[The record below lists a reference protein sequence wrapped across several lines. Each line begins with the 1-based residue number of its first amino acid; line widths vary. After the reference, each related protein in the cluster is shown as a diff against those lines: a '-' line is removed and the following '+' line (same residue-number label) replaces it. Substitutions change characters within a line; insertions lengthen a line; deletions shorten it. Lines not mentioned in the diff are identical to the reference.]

1 MKKLLILL
9 VGISVILV
17 GCGNAQEVTS
27 TADVQ
32 TTSETL
38 QITQSS
44 EEIPETEVPQET
56 IPETTIP
63 EVTVPDTPQTEET
76 PSQADDGDV
85 SDSVPSNSPEEAQ
98 ETQQI
103 TRIEEN
109 SALETVPEEVPEPE
123 TKPVSPKPDKGVVIN
138 AYISAIQDK
147 IAVAKQQGSGSGNF
161 SVTYS
166 LYDMDR
172 DDVPELLLQYGTC
185 EADFRIVI
193 YTVRDNALK
202 LISDDVGGGHTGF
215 AYDYVANQLVLA
227 HGHMGSGIMT
237 WYDLDENGNL
247 RYLIDSEPFEFAG
260 EGLPE
265 YEDVMKK
272 YNVAWLDGVEAFSIS
287 GEMKTYLYTYESG
300 EYSSQEYSGLDFRYL
315 QDYPF

>member
-1 MKKLLILL
+1 MRKLLVLL
-9 VGISVILV
+9 AGMAVVLT

-32 TTSETL
+32 TTSETP
-38 QITQSS
+38 QIIESLEEIQDTESS
-44 EEIPETEVPQET
+44 ETT
-56 IPETTIP
+56 IPETTQTEETFADIP
-63 EVTVPDTPQTEET
+63 TTEEIPPQTEDGDVSAPVPVNSSEEALETEPIPQTEE
-76 PSQADDGDV
+76 
-85 SDSVPSNSPEEAQ
+85 
-98 ETQQI
+98 
-103 TRIEEN
+103 N
-109 SALETVPEEVPEPE
+109 SAPETVPEEVPELE
-123 TKPVSPKPDKGVVIN
+123 TEPVLPKPDKGVVIN

-215 AYDYVANQLVLA
+215 AYDYKANQLVLA
-227 HGHMGSGIMT
+227 QGHMGSGIMT

-247 RYLIDSEPFEFAG
+247 RYLIDSDAFQFAG
-260 EGLPE
+260 DGLPE

-272 YNVAWLDGVEAFSIS
+272 YNVAWLNGATSSSIG
-287 GEMKTYLYTYESG
+287 GETTTYVYTYSD
-300 EYSSQEYSGLDFRYL
+300 YQYNSQEYDGLDFRYL

>member
-1 MKKLLILL
+1 MKKLLVLL
-9 VGISVILV
+9 MGISVILV

-103 TRIEEN
+103 TRTEEN

-215 AYDYVANQLVLA
+215 AYDYKANQLVLA
-227 HGHMGSGIMT
+227 QGHMGSGIMT

-247 RYLIDSEPFEFAG
+247 RYLIDSDAFQFAG
-260 EGLPE
+260 DGLPE

-272 YNVAWLDGVEAFSIS
+272 YNVAWLNGATSSSIG
-287 GEMKTYLYTYESG
+287 GETTTYVYTYSDYQ
-300 EYSSQEYSGLDFRYL
+300 YSSQEYDGLDFRYL